1 MKRGC
6 NDLKNDKTMKEI
18 ADILGVSKTT
28 LFRYLKDKSIHETY
42 KDGKSNMYDETTVTH
57 IIQGFKREKDPNN
70 VTDETM
76 MQSLREQIYLLKK
89 HNMEQLE
96 QIEQWKLNDLEQK
109 EQIRSL
115 HNILDQQQ
123 KLLLYEQQKNTKLL
137 EENIDK
143 KRWWQWWKIK

>member
-6 NDLKNDKTMKEI
+6 NDLRNDKTMKEI
-18 ADILGVSKTT
+18 ADMLGVSKTT
-28 LFRYLKDKSIHETY
+28 LFRYLKDKAIHETY
-42 KDGKSNMYDETTVTH
+42 KEGTTNFYDKTTVTH
-57 IIQGFKREKDPNN
+57 IIQGFKREKDPNS
-70 VTDETM
+70 VSDEAM
-76 MQSLREQIYLLKK
+76 VQSLREQIYFLKK
-89 HNMEQLE
+89 QNKEQLE